1 MKNNKKLCLAILSLL
16 LLIGNASFAAKE
28 KKYVL
33 SSPDGTLKV
42 EISAGNELA
51 YQVMHGNDTI
61 LSHSNIGLV
70 LENGTIV
77 GKTPRITGERRRK
90 IKDNMESPFYRFKEF
105 VATGNELDLKLKGG
119 FGIIFRAYNEGVAYR
134 FYTTQ
139 SSDIIIKEE
148 QAEFNFKED
157 YTAYLPYTTNDKK
170 PMAMAYQ
177 NVYDIIPL
185 SKAQPKLAFLPVTVD
200 CGSVKLTLLESDLE
214 AYPGMFVQSQQ
225 GKYGLKGVFAPYP
238 AKTDFYPWRK
248 QEYVTE
254 TTDFISRSRG
264 SRSYPW
270 RVLAITEKDTDMP
283 VNNLV
288 YALASPNRIGDT
300 SWIKTGKVAWDWWND
315 WNLKGV
321 PFKAGINMDTY
332 KYYID
337 FASRNGLEFIVLDE
351 GWYDPKSGD
360 MLTVIPEL
368 DLPELIAYGKSKG
381 VEIVLWTVFNVLDSQ
396 LEAACKKYADMGIK
410 GFKVDFL
417 DRDDQ
422 TAVEMVYRIA
432 EMTARYKLTLD
443 LHGIYKPTG
452 INRTYPHIINF
463 ESVFGM
469 EEVKWTDI
477 KNNMPLYDVTFPYI
491 RMMAGPV
498 DYTPGA
504 MRNATKAD
512 WRAMY
517 YTPASMGTRCHQL
530 AAYIVHDS
538 PFTMLCDAS
547 TNYLN
552 EQECVD
558 FIASLPVEVDSTFIA
573 SGELGKYIVTVRK
586 KDVNWYIGGMTSWD
600 ERDVQLD
607 FSFLPEGM
615 SYTAVLFKDGVNA
628 NKQAE
633 DYRKETIR
641 IDKDSRLTLHL
652 ASGGGFAMKLELCP
666 VHGQVTSIPEGKNI
680 PSFYQKYIET
690 EGLYVTSSGKVSDEA
705 LLKACDIISLMLAKR
720 PDVKAHMV
728 KKGCH
733 VMIIG
738 KDEETCDLPE
748 FAHICN
754 CEDSIK
760 YWNWRAR
767 GFGGAPEDEFSS
779 SCGEENL
786 LALPQDKYVGE
797 NILIHEFA
805 HLIHTVGIV
814 GVEPDFNERLEA
826 LRQNAIRKGLW
837 EKTYA
842 VSNKEEYFA
851 ECVQS
856 FFNCNRYAEPANG
869 VHNWVNRRTKLKTYD
884 PDMYRL
890 LQKYFYEI
898 EIPIHN
904 VVHE

>member
-16 LLIGNASFAAKE
+16 LLSGNASFAAKE

-90 IKDNMESPFYRFKEF
+90 IKDNIESPFYRFKEF

-177 NVYDIIPL
+177 NVYDITPL

-351 GWYDPKSGD
+351 GWYAPKSGD

-538 PFTMLCDAS
+538 PFTMLCDAP

-586 KDVNWYIGGMTSWD
+586 KDVNWYIGGMTNWD

-666 VHGQVTSIPEGKNI
+666 VHGQVTGIPEGKNI

-869 VHNWVNRRTKLKTYD
+869 VHNWVNR
-884 PDMYRL
+884 P
-890 LQKYFYEI
+890 
-898 EIPIHN
+898 
-904 VVHE
+904 HETEDV

>member
-1 MKNNKKLCLAILSLL
+1 MKNNKKLYLAILSLL

-90 IKDNMESPFYRFKEF
+90 IKDNIESPFYRFKEF

-538 PFTMLCDAS
+538 PFTMLCDAP

-586 KDVNWYIGGMTSWD
+586 KDVNWYIGGMTNWD

-666 VHGQVTSIPEGKNI
+666 VHGQVTGIPEGKNI

-733 VMIIG
+733 VMVIG

-805 HLIHTVGIV
+805 HLVHTVGIV

-869 VHNWVNRRTKLKTYD
+869 VHNWVNRRTKLKAYD

-890 LQKYFYEI
+890 LQEYFYEI